1 MMILVVFVFD
11 VFEGNIGDDVFF
23 VCEESAEDAVG
34 SFKGYASLPEGSVVD
49 ERFGVLKELNKSR
62 SLRVD
67 S

>member
-11 VFEGNIGDDVFF
+11 VFEGNIGDDIFF
-23 VCEESAEDAVG
+23 VSEKSAKDAVG
-34 SFKGYASLPEGSVVD
+34 SEEVNAALPEGSVVD
-49 ERFGVLKELNKSR
+49 ERFGVLKELNKSG